1 MNGFLL
7 VNKEKGLSSN
17 EVVQK
22 IKKDFSLNKVGH
34 LGTLDPE
41 ADGLLIIAIN
51 RATKFS
57 SYFLDADKS
66 YFVEIKLGVTTD
78 TDDATGKVIKQC
90 DVNCKEVDVKNEIK
104 NFLGESLQIPP
115 FFSAL
120 KYKGKPLYKYARKGE
135 FINKDPRKIVIKKI
149 NNITYKDSK
158 CAFELSCSKG
168 TYIRSIARDLGKNLG
183 CGGHMYSLK
192 RISQHNFNIK
202 NALTINKISMN
213 QLITIDDA
221 LKNFKKINLNNSDT
235 KKFINGVKVDNEES
249 KKSERSNLNRIY
261 NDQGIFLGI
270 GETKMGYLKHKQL
283 V

>member
-22 IKKDFSLNKVGH
+22 IKKDFSLKKVGH

-78 TDDATGKVIKQC
+78 TDDATGKVTKQC

-120 KYKGKPLYKYARKGE
+120 KHKGKPLYKYARKGE
-135 FINKDPRKIVIKKI
+135 FVNKDPRKILIKKI
-149 NNITYKDSK
+149 NNITYKDNK

-213 QLITIDDA
+213 QLITIDEA
-221 LKNFKKINLNNSDT
+221 LKNFNKINLNNIDT
-235 KKFINGVKVDNEES
+235 KKFINGVRVGIEES

-261 NDQGIFLGI
+261 NDQGTFLGI